1 MNVRSAQDNNWLMYD
16 EHCLDDA
23 FWILGEERKQK
34 VLNTLYHVWLRNT
47 NKFSSN
53 NENKLKYVF
62 FSFSSI
68 RVSWD
73 HTTPAPYH
81 DNSITTTTSTSKG
94 INSQGRLTQQRVF
107 FYYIC
112 ILYGKYIV
120 NIWIQFIC
128 YIHKMM
134 ILYTCIML

>member
-1 MNVRSAQDNNWLMYD
+1 MVDVWWTLFRW
-16 EHCLDDA
+16 CFLD
-23 FWILGEERKQK
+23 FGRGTKTKSTKHTW
-34 VLNTLYHVWLRNT
+34 YMWLRNT